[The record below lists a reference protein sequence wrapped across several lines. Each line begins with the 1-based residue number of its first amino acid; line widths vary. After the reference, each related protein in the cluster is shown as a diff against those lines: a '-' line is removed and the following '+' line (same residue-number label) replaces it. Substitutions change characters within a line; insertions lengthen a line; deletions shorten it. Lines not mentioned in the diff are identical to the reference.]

1 MSATAADKRVAQ
13 LVTLLEE
20 IQRLYAE
27 LADVLE
33 RKLTAVRRADTAGMT
48 ASSRRERFLV
58 DRIRERDGLRRQLM
72 VMLGQAWGVDGRT
85 AEAMPVREVAG
96 RVEGMLA
103 DRLTALAD
111 AIRAAM
117 ERVAHANRIIDV
129 VGRSM
134 AQHFRSVYD
143 AMTAGMRQRDVYARN
158 GRTDTGA
165 ALRVFEMTG

>member
-1 MSATAADKRVAQ
+1 MSATLADKRVAQ

-20 IQRLYAE
+20 IQRLYVE

-72 VMLGQAWGVDGRT
+72 VLVGQAWDMNAKA
-85 AEAMPVREVAG
+85 AEKMSVREVAAKS
-96 RVEGMLA
+96 EKALA

-129 VGRSM
+129 VGKSM
-134 AQHFRSVYD
+134 SQHFRSVYE
-143 AMTAGMRQRDVYARN
+143 AMTSGLRERDVYSRT
-158 GRTDTGA
+158 GRPTGDV